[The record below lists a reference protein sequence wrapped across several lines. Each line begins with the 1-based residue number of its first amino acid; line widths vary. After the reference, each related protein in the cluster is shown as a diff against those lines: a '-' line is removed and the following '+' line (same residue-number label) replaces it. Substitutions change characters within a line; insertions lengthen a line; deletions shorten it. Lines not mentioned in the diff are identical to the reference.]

1 MAEALRE
8 PTPPLERMMFFSDAV
23 FAIAIT
29 LLVVEIEVPQLPHGA
44 SMGEHLAALANLTP
58 HFTGYVI
65 SFAVIGVFW
74 TGHHRAFSL
83 ALHFAP
89 GLYLPNLA
97 LLGAIAFMPFSTA
110 YLSENYGERVPHIFY
125 NGILLLTALLNMSVV
140 RKVTGRPFV
149 DENVSAKSVAVV
161 RALSWGLAGGALLA
175 FAVSF
180 IAPRWSHAVLVTMPI
195 CMALAI
201 GWAKRT
207 VAVA

>member
-1 MAEALRE
+1 MVEAGRAPALPR
-8 PTPPLERMMFFSDAV
+8 ERMMFFSDAV

-29 LLVVEIEVPQLPHGA
+29 LLVIEIEVPHLPHGA
-44 SMGEHLAALANLTP
+44 NNSEHLAALANLSP
-58 HFTGYVI
+58 HFIGYVI

-110 YLSENYGERVPHIFY
+110 YLSENYGARVPHILY

-140 RKVTGRPFV
+140 RKVTGRPYV
-149 DENVSAKSVAVV
+149 DEKACGKSVAVV
-161 RALSWGLAGGALLA
+161 RAWSWGLAGGAVLA

-180 IAPRWSHAVLVTMPI
+180 IAPQWSHAALLTIPI
-195 CMALAI
+195 CIVLAI

-207 VAVA
+207 VAVV

>member
-1 MAEALRE
+1 MVEAQRE

-29 LLVVEIEVPQLPHGA
+29 LLVIEIEVPQLPHGA
-44 SMGEHLAALANLTP
+44 SNSEHLAALANLTP
-58 HFTGYVI
+58 HFIGYVI

-110 YLSENYGERVPHIFY
+110 YLSENYSERVPHIVY
-125 NGILLLTALLNMSVV
+125 NGMLLLTALLNVRVV
-140 RKVTGRPFV
+140 RKVTGRPYV
-149 DENVSAKSVAVV
+149 DENASAKSVAVV
-161 RALSWGLAGGALLA
+161 RAWSWGLAGGAVLA

-180 IAPRWSHAVLVTMPI
+180 IAPQWSHAALIMVPM
-195 CMALAI
+195 CMVLAI
-201 GWAKRT
+201 GWAKRR